1 LSVLNYFNG
10 EGEFMDFQ
18 LTEEQRA
25 IQEMVRDFAEK
36 EIAPRA
42 AEIDKCDKHPADI
55 FEKMGAQGLLGLPFP
70 EQYGGGGA
78 DTLSQA
84 LAVEEIA
91 RASGAIGLTYAAHL
105 SLGCAPIFMF
115 GSEEQKKKWL
125 VPLCK
130 GEALGALALTEA
142 KGGSDLAGSVTT
154 TATLKGNE
162 WIINGSKMYVTSGA
176 VARSINTLCITDK
189 SKGHRGLSLLLIP
202 RDAPG
207 LVVGKVEEKMGLHGS
222 LTTQVFFEDCRV
234 PKENLLGKE
243 GEGFRQAMITLDG
256 GRIGIGA
263 MALGLGRA
271 ALEASIKYARE
282 RVAFGKP
289 IAELQAIQWMIADAA
304 MELEAARL
312 LVMKAAHLKDKGQSF
327 STEAAM
333 AKLYASEAADR
344 ACWKAIQI
352 HGGAGYL
359 RDFPV
364 ERYYRDNRLTTIGEG
379 TSEILRHVIARNILR
394 AQE

>member
-1 LSVLNYFNG
+1 
-10 EGEFMDFQ
+10 MDFQ

-42 AEIDKCDKHPADI
+42 AEIDKCDEFPADL
-55 FEKMGAQGLLGLPFP
+55 FQRMGEQGLMGLPFP

-78 DTLSQA
+78 DTMVQA
-84 LAVEEIA
+84 LALEEISC
-91 RASGAIGLTYAAHL
+91 ASGSVGLTYAAHL
-105 SLGCAPIFMF
+105 SLGCAPIYNF
-115 GSEEQKKKWL
+115 GNEEQKQKWL
-125 VPLCK
+125 VPLAK

-142 KGGSDLAGSVTT
+142 KGGSDLAGGVQT
-154 TATLKGNE
+154 TAVLKGNE

-176 VARSINTLCITDK
+176 VARSINVLCITDK
-189 SKGHRGLSLLLIP
+189 AQGHRGLSMLIVP

-207 LVVGKVEEKMGLHGS
+207 LVIGKVEEKMGLHGS

-234 PKENLLGKE
+234 PKENLLGAL
-243 GEGFRQAMITLDG
+243 GAGFRQAMITLDG

-263 MALGLGRA
+263 MAVGLGRA
-271 ALEASIKYARE
+271 ALEASIKYAQE
-282 RVAFGKP
+282 RTAFGKP
-289 IAELQAIQWMIADAA
+289 IADFQAIQWMIADSS
-304 MELEAARL
+304 MELQAARL
-312 LVMKAAHLKDKGQSF
+312 MVAQAAYLKDNQQPF
-327 STEAAM
+327 STQAAM
-333 AKLYASEAADR
+333 AKLFASEAADR

-364 ERYYRDNRLTTIGEG
+364 ERFYRDNRLTLIGEG
-379 TSEILRHVIARNILR
+379 TSEILRHVIARSILKNH
-394 AQE
+394 

>member
-1 LSVLNYFNG
+1 
-10 EGEFMDFQ
+10 MDFQ

-25 IQEMVRDFAEK
+25 IREMVRDFAEN

-42 AEIDKCDKHPADI
+42 NDIDKNDEYPADV
-55 FEKMGAQGLLGLPFP
+55 FAKMAAQGLMGLPIP

-84 LAVEEIA
+84 LAVEEIS
-91 RASGAIGLTYAAHL
+91 RVSGSVGLTYAAHL
-105 SLGCAPIFMF
+105 SLGCMPIYMF
-115 GSEEQKKKWL
+115 GTEAQKQAWL
-125 VPLCK
+125 TPLAK

-142 KGGSDLAGSVTT
+142 KGGSDLAGSVST
-154 TATLKGNE
+154 TAILKGDE

-176 VARSINTLCITDK
+176 VARSITTLCITDK
-189 SKGHRGLSLLLIP
+189 SQGHRGLSLILVP

-207 LVVGKVEEKMGLHGS
+207 LVIGKVEEKMGLHGS

-234 PKENLLGKE
+234 PKENLLGKP
-243 GEGFRQAMITLDG
+243 GEGFRQAMMTLDG

-263 MALGLGRA
+263 MALGLGGA
-271 ALEASIKYARE
+271 ALDASIKYAQE
-282 RVAFGKP
+282 RHAFGKP
-289 IAELQAIQWMIADAA
+289 LADLQAIQWMIADSS

-312 LVMKAAHLKDKGQSF
+312 MVAKAAWLKDHGEKF
-327 STEAAM
+327 SHDAAM
-333 AKLYASEAADR
+333 AKLFASEAADR

-364 ERYYRDNRLTTIGEG
+364 ERFYRDNRLTLIGEG
-379 TSEILRHVIARNILR
+379 TSEILRLVIARNILKN
-394 AQE
+394 Q

>member
-1 LSVLNYFNG
+1 
-10 EGEFMDFQ
+10 MDFQ

-42 AEIDKCDKHPADI
+42 SEIDHCDQFPEDV
-55 FEKMGAQGLLGLPFP
+55 FRKMAAQGLMGLPYP

-78 DTLSQA
+78 DAMSQA
-84 LAVEEIA
+84 LAIEEISH
-91 RASGAIGLTYAAHL
+91 ASGSVGLTYAAHL
-105 SLGCAPIFMF
+105 SLGCGPIYNF
-115 GSEEQKKKWL
+115 GTEDQKNKWL
-125 VPLCK
+125 TPLLK
-130 GEALGALALTEA
+130 GEGLGALALTES
-142 KGGSDLAGSVTT
+142 KGGSDLAGSVET
-154 TATLKGNE
+154 TAALKGGE
-162 WIINGSKMYVTSGA
+162 WVINGSKMFVTSGSI
-176 VARSINTLCITDK
+176 ARSIIVLCVTDK
-189 SKGHRGLSLLLIP
+189 TKGHHGLSMLIVP
-202 RDAPG
+202 RGVPG
-207 LVVGKVEEKMGLHGS
+207 LVIGKVEEKMGLHGS

-234 PKENLLGKE
+234 PSENLLG
-243 GEGFRQAMITLDG
+243 GEGAGFKQAMMTLDG

-271 ALEASIKYARE
+271 ALEASVKYAEE
-282 RVAFGKP
+282 RTAFGKP
-289 IAELQAIQWMIADAA
+289 VADFEAIQWMIADCS

-312 LVMKAAHLKDKGQSF
+312 LVAQAANLKDQKKRF
-327 STEAAM
+327 SQQAAM

-364 ERYYRDNRLTTIGEG
+364 ERFYRDNRLTLIGEG
-379 TSEILRHVIARNILR
+379 TSEILRMVISRNILHPVD
-394 AQE
+394 